1 MTAET
6 LNKAIESIVLEKTV
20 NLDAIQAINALKQR
34 AAEIDQALAA
44 SKAREESLWQT
55 LRNKD
60 EQLTQLNEQLVQL
73 RHQEVKMAQS
83 LEAAKNAQ
91 QKGLEA
97 VAELKGF
104 TNAMQMV
111 FKPSAVREVIQKR
124 VPVPVPGNPGGNG
137 TYPSAGFVLES
148 SETGAVERHAE

>member
-6 LNKAIESIVLEKTV
+6 LSQAIEAIVLEKTV

-34 AAEIDQALAA
+34 AAELDQALAA
-44 SKAREESLWQT
+44 SKAREDSLWQT
-55 LRNKD
+55 MRNKD
-60 EQLTQLNEQLVQL
+60 EQLTQISEQLSQL

-91 QKGLEA
+91 EKGLEA

-111 FKPSAVREVIQKR
+111 FKPSAVREVIHKS
-124 VPVPVPGNPGGNG
+124 VPVSVNGGQHM
-137 TYPSAGFVLES
+137 GFVATHPEA
-148 SETGAVERHAE
+148 TVAERHAE

>member
-1 MTAET
+1 MTTNSLTEM
-6 LNKAIESIVLEKTV
+6 IEGLVLEKTV
-20 NLDAIQAINALKQR
+20 SLEAINSINALKQR
-34 AAEIDQALAA
+34 AAELDQALAA

-60 EQLTQLNEQLVQL
+60 EQLTQINEHLSQL

-83 LEAAKNAQ
+83 LEAAKNAE

-104 TNAMQMV
+104 TSAMQMV
-111 FKPSAVREVIQKR
+111 FKPSAVREVIHKS
-124 VPVPVPGNPGGNG
+124 VPVSVNGGQHM
-137 TYPSAGFVLES
+137 GFVAAHPEA
-148 SETGAVERHAE
+148 TVAERHAE